1 MDSIAIE
8 EKLNVSSTG
17 TTKLLSFNE
26 KFRLMRDFLDFRA
39 NPHKNRVFQQLKT
52 TIEENRDKKERERL
66 AEERKRK
73 QK

>member
-1 MDSIAIE
+1 MEASASFLIKYVMDSIAIE

-39 NPHKNRVFQQLKT
+39 NPHKNRVF
-52 TIEENRDKKERERL
+52 
-66 AEERKRK
+66 
-73 QK
+73 